1 MKRIVVLGLVV
12 TLLSACGVRISANP
26 SFKFIANPNE
36 LTIGATI

>member
-1 MKRIVVLGLVV
+1 MKRIVVLGLAI
-12 TLLSACGVRISANP
+12 TLLSACEAKMSTNP